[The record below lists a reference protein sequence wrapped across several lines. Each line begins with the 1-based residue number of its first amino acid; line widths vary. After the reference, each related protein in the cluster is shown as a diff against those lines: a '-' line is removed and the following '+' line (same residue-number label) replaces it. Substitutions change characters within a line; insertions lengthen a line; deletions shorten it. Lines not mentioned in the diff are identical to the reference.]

1 MFCFL
6 GVTFLIAY
14 LTMLFLTGLPMFFLE
29 MTLGQYSGKG
39 PIKLFTSLAP
49 VFKGLGYGMV
59 FISFM
64 ITIYY
69 NIIIAWTFYYTA
81 ASFSS
86 ELPWTFC
93 GDSNLTSRECFKRDQ
108 EVACYDTDRNYTFWN
123 RECTMVGEVCGH
135 YNLTLGVG
143 RDDLDR
149 LMCNNGTHDI
159 LLNKVGYH

>member
-1 MFCFL
+1 MFCFVL

-14 LTMLFLTGLPMFFLE
+14 MTMLFLTGLPMFFLE
-29 MTLGQYSGKG
+29 MALGQYSGKG

-64 ITIYY
+64 ITLYY
-69 NIIIAWTFYYTA
+69 NMIIAWTFYYTA

-93 GDSNLTSRECFKRDQ
+93 GDSNLTSRECFQRDQ
-108 EVACYDTDRNYTFWN
+108 EV
-123 RECTMVGEVCGH
+123 
-135 YNLTLGVG
+135 L
-143 RDDLDR
+143 
-149 LMCNNGTHDI
+149 
-159 LLNKVGYH
+159 